1 MKRMLKKYFIPH
13 NENDHKPHFLRETSV
28 FVVAS
33 AVVISMFVTLLH
45 SAVFLGS
52 GFLASILPA
61 VLVDLANQDRSI
73 QGLMSLTVNPILTE
87 AAQKKANDM
96 AARGYF
102 AHTSPSGVTPWFW
115 FKNAGY
121 QFTNAGENLAINFY
135 DSKDIETAW
144 MNSPGHRA
152 NILNK
157 NFTEIGV
164 AMAEGMY
171 QGRQTT
177 FVVQMFGHPASSN
190 AFVPAS
196 VPMQAPKPVP
206 APVPV
211 SRPTTEG
218 EPLAANNLPE
228 SIQVKDASSDK
239 DEFQVI
245 AQDDMFIAV
254 KKTAY
259 SDVSEPVVS
268 LPVGSAP
275 HYASWFNRVASSP
288 RHIINMT
295 YVLLAALVSAALL
308 LSVFIKIRKQH
319 PKHIA
324 YGLSL
329 LALIGFAFYINKEL
343 VIAHMVIL

>member
-102 AHTSPSGVTPWFW
+102 AHKSPSGVTPRLW
-115 FKNAGY
+115 FK
-121 QFTNAGENLAINFY
+121 T
-135 DSKDIETAW
+135 
-144 MNSPGHRA
+144 PGHRA